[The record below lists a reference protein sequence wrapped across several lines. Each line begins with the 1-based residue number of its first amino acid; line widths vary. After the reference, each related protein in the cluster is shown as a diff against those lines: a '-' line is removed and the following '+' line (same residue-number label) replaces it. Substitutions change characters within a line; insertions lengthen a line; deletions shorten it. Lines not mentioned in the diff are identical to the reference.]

1 MFNVKMLSL
10 LVFLVST
17 ISFGAADSQ
26 ATYRLQNFFGADIFT
41 GPTMVTGGFSDQKNP
56 NSYGFALNVFFM
68 PVDQVPFP
76 SYMSIGNYNFSMVSK
91 DSSWPMPVGEE
102 VIFSSSFMNLMV
114 SVYSSN
120 NWGLY
125 IGVGYSLISLLSE
138 RDKDKETKNVQNY
151 GSQQYEFQARYRIND
166 RWGINYRTKWQ
177 QINQY
182 QSGNFSFIE
191 MWTHLVG
198 VSYLI
203 F

>member
-1 MFNVKMLSL
+1 MFNLKSL
-10 LVFLVST
+10 VLGFLVFSVSAL
-17 ISFGAADSQ
+17 GATESSEYTPP
-26 ATYRLQNFFGADIFT
+26 TYKLQNFFSVDLYT

-56 NSYGFALNVFFM
+56 NSYGFALNVFFQTL
-68 PVDQVPFP
+68 DQVPFP

-91 DSSWPMPVGEE
+91 DSSYPMPVGQE
-102 VIFSSSFMNLMV
+102 VLFSSTYMNIMV
-114 SVYSSN
+114 SVYSTH

-125 IGVGYSLISLLSE
+125 LGVGYSLITLLN
-138 RDKDKETKNVQNY
+138 DKDTKNIQNY
-151 GSQQYEFQARYRIND
+151 GSQQYELQARYKLSD
-166 RWGINYRTKWQ
+166 RWGLNYRTKWQ

-198 VSYLI
+198 VSYLV

>member
-1 MFNVKMLSL
+1 MFNLKLLSL
-10 LVFLVST
+10 LFLSAVA
-17 ISFGAADSQ
+17 FGATESSEDIPVRF
-26 ATYRLQNFFGADIFT
+26 RLQNFFGADLYT

-56 NSYGFALNVFFM
+56 NSYGFALNVFFL

-91 DSSWPMPVGEE
+91 DSSYPMPVGQE
-102 VIFSSSFMNLMV
+102 VLFSTTYMNLMV
-114 SVYSSN
+114 SVCSTH

-125 IGVGYSLISLLSE
+125 LGVGYSLITLLND
-138 RDKDKETKNVQNY
+138 RDGKNIQNY
-151 GSQQYEFQARYRIND
+151 GSQQYELQTRYKISD
-166 RWGINYRTKWQ
+166 RWGLNYRTKWQ
-177 QINQY
+177 QINQFKND
-182 QSGNFSFIE
+182 QFSFIE